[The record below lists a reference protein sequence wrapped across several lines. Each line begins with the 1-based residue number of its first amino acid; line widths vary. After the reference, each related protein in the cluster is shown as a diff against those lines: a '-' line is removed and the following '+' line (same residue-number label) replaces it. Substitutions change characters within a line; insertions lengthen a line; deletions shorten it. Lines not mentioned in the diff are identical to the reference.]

1 MRRVE
6 PLATNFLTRLV
17 NVWSILT
24 ALAGESKMI
33 PTDSKKSFAQ
43 AEYHRAIEA
52 ADAEYDRARAAASAK
67 LNRALV
73 D

>member
-1 MRRVE
+1 
-6 PLATNFLTRLV
+6 
-17 NVWSILT
+17 
-24 ALAGESKMI
+24 MI